1 MVSTSDVV
9 FNFWLELIIEEKDQF
24 RKICMTVFHWRWSW
38 WKEFRKVWMRSQQNL
53 LWAGRKQQEE
63 FPSWSSENLGGV
75 RTFWLS
81 THPCQVLQFEH
92 MKTMWT
98 HHSFRLG
105 IHRPWGSKDRS
116 IFLRQRIISEYKSK
130 TGRLSGRAKLG
141 CGVRCGVF
149 ALICFAYSGGA
160 AVLARKTWTHNS
172 IEASIGWTFHAYA
185 MPVHNGGIKQKFQ
198 VTTYKNI

>member
-1 MVSTSDVV
+1 
-9 FNFWLELIIEEKDQF
+9 
-24 RKICMTVFHWRWSW
+24 MTVFHWRWSW

-116 IFLRQRIISEYKSK
+116 IFLRSDATGNQEEGGEREKPLQEDPVVPLAPAISNLGQAHEMLRERAE
-130 TGRLSGRAKLG
+130 RLSKPRN
-141 CGVRCGVF
+141 VF
-149 ALICFAYSGGA
+149 PN
-160 AVLARKTWTHNS
+160 WTVPTSSHVDPGQYEWGS
-172 IEASIGWTFHAYA
+172 AID
-185 MPVHNGGIKQKFQ
+185 
-198 VTTYKNI
+198 